1 MVNEAGSERPSS
13 ACDDM
18 FTLFCLMEFV
28 VKKNEMYENHFLV
41 RLIIGHS

>member
-28 VKKNEMYENHFLV
+28 VKKMKFMKIIFL
-41 RLIIGHS
+41 SD

>member
-18 FTLFCLMEFV
+18 FTLFCLIEWV
-28 VKKNEMYENHFLV
+28 C
-41 RLIIGHS
+41 G